1 MHSHLS
7 QTLAAERSRE
17 LRDAGRRARLNASY
31 VEGKEQDPRPDRIA
45 RLRTRFARLTARF
58 AETGS

>member
-17 LRDAGRRARLNASY
+17 LRDASRRARLNAQHI
-31 VEGKEQDPRPDRIA
+31 EGNQPDPRPARIA